1 MEFMRL
7 GPKGQETP
15 VVVDSG
21 VHYSLKSV
29 ITDIDPGFW
38 FGGPALV
45 AEALAAKAL
54 PELDPAGLR
63 IGAPVARPS
72 AIICIG
78 QNYAAHAAESGAE
91 PPRQPIVFL
100 KTPNTLTGPYDAVG
114 IPPGSEKTDWEVELA
129 IVIGKP
135 AAYLQ
140 SAEEAAEAIGGYMT
154 VNDVS
159 ERSYQLEAS
168 GGQWS
173 KGKCVKDFLPA
184 GPVLRTADSI
194 DPSNLRLRSW
204 VNGEPRQ
211 DSTTRDMIFSATDIV
226 RDLSQYMQLEPGD
239 IICTG
244 TPEGVALSGRFPYLR
259 AGDIAELEID
269 QLGRQR
275 QEYFQVEAGG
285 QPG

>member
-1 MEFMRL
+1 MEFMRI
-7 GPKGQETP
+7 GPKGSETP
-15 VVVDSG
+15 VVVENGTS
-21 VHYSLKSV
+21 YSLAGIV
-29 ITDIDPGFW
+29 ADIDPDFW
-38 FGGPALV
+38 SEGPARV
-45 AEALAAKAL
+45 AQALAAG
-54 PELDPAGLR
+54 ELTAVNPAGQR

-78 QNYAAHAAESGAE
+78 QNYAAHAAESGAQ
-91 PPRQPIVFL
+91 PPTHPIVFL

-114 IPPGSEKTDWEVELA
+114 IPPASEKTDWEVELA

-140 SAEEAAEAIGGYMT
+140 SDAEAADAIGGYMT
-154 VNDVS
+154 VNDLS
-159 ERSYQLEAS
+159 ERSYQMDVS

-194 DPSNLRLRSW
+194 DPADLRLRSW

-211 DSTTRDMIFSATDIV
+211 DSSTRDMIFSVTDIV

-244 TPEGVALSGRFPYLR
+244 TPEGVAFSGRFPYLQ
-259 AGDIAELEID
+259 AGDVTEIEIEG
-269 QLGRQR
+269 LGKQR
-275 QEYFQVEAGG
+275 QEYHRIEAGK
-285 QPG
+285 

>member
-1 MEFMRL
+1 MEFKRI
-7 GPKGQETP
+7 GPKGSETP
-15 VVVDSG
+15 VVVDNG
-21 VHYSLKSV
+21 LHYSLSGIV
-29 ITDIDPGFW
+29 TDIDPGFW
-38 FGGPALV
+38 AEGPARV
-45 AEALAAKAL
+45 AAALAAGEL
-54 PELDPAGLR
+54 PVMDPEGQR
-63 IGAPVARPS
+63 IGSPVTRPS

-78 QNYAAHAAESGAE
+78 QNYAAHAAESGAQ
-91 PPRQPIVFL
+91 PPAHPIVFL
-100 KTPNTLTGPYDAVG
+100 KTPNTLTGPYDTVG

-140 SAEEAAEAIGGYMT
+140 SAEQAADAIGGFMT
-154 VNDVS
+154 VNDLS
-159 ERSYQLEAS
+159 ERSYQIDVS

-194 DPSNLRLRSW
+194 SPEDLRLRSW

-211 DSTTRDMIFSATDIV
+211 DSSTRDMIFSVTDIV

-244 TPEGVALSGRFPYLR
+244 TPEGVALSGRFPYLQ
-259 AGDIAELEID
+259 AGDVTEIEIAG
-269 QLGRQR
+269 LGKQR
-275 QEYFQVEAGG
+275 QEFFRIEAGK
-285 QPG
+285 

>member
-1 MEFMRL
+1 MEFMRI
-7 GPKGQETP
+7 GPKGSETP
-15 VVVDSG
+15 VAVENG
-21 VHYSLKSV
+21 TYYSLAGV

-38 FGGPALV
+38 AEGPAVV
-45 AEALAAKAL
+45 AAALAAGDL
-54 PELDPAGLR
+54 PVMDPAGMR
-63 IGAPVARPS
+63 VGSPVTRPS

-78 QNYAAHAAESGAE
+78 QNYAAHAAESGAT
-91 PPRQPIVFL
+91 PPTHPIVFL

-114 IPPGSEKTDWEVELA
+114 IPPASEKTDWEVELA

-140 SAEEAAEAIGGYMT
+140 SAEDAAAAIGGYMT
-154 VNDVS
+154 VNDLS
-159 ERSYQLEAS
+159 ERTYQVDLS

-211 DSTTRDMIFSATDIV
+211 DSSTSDMIFSVTDIV
-226 RDLSQYMQLEPGD
+226 RDLSQFMQLEPGD

-244 TPEGVALSGRFPYLR
+244 TPEGVALSGRFPYLTD
-259 AGDIAELEID
+259 GDVTEIEIEG
-269 QLGRQR
+269 LGKQR
-275 QEYFQVEAGG
+275 QDFFQIKAGK
-285 QPG
+285 

>member
-1 MEFMRL
+1 MEFKRI
-7 GPKGQETP
+7 GPKGSETP
-15 VVVDSG
+15 VVVDNG
-21 VHYSLKSV
+21 LHYSLAGI

-38 FGGPALV
+38 AEGPARV
-45 AEALAAKAL
+45 AAALAAGEL
-54 PELDPAGLR
+54 PVMDPEGQR
-63 IGAPVARPS
+63 IGSPVTRPS

-78 QNYAAHAAESGAE
+78 QNYAAHAAESGAQ
-91 PPRQPIVFL
+91 PPAHPIVFL
-100 KTPNTLTGPYDAVG
+100 KTPNTLTGPYDTVG

-140 SAEEAAEAIGGYMT
+140 SAEEAADAIGGFMT
-154 VNDVS
+154 VNDLS
-159 ERSYQLEAS
+159 ERSYQIDVS

-194 DPSNLRLRSW
+194 SPEDLRLRSW

-211 DSTTRDMIFSATDIV
+211 DSSTRDMIFSVTDIV

-244 TPEGVALSGRFPYLR
+244 TPEGVALSGRFPYLQ
-259 AGDIAELEID
+259 AGDVTEIEIAG
-269 QLGRQR
+269 LGKQR
-275 QEYFQVEAGG
+275 QEFFRIEAGK
-285 QPG
+285 